1 MKLKKIIKEHTLGEL
16 PSSKLI
22 NEEYVESMN
31 IPALAA
37 ILGQIEKLWNNWK
50 KGPMTEPSDIKPA
63 KKELLDFIMSNLKRS
78 IK

>member
-1 MKLKKIIKEHTLGEL
+1 MTDKKFNTHAWLRKMNEE
-16 PSSKLI
+16 KI

-31 IPALAA
+31 YQVLKKALDTVV
-37 ILGQIEKLWNNWK
+37 GQWSEWK

-63 KKELLDFIMSNLKRS
+63 QKELMNFVSSYLKKN